1 MCLSS
6 IEIIASWIQV
16 LLLMHLQSFISLLC
30 STDLQREEENG
41 VQKQMACIL
50 TQDSYEETARAC
62 LYYVSERRRSQSYR
76 RIKQVVYLLFLH
88 LAVLALHPF
97 HTGSSLLESYLLLIQ
112 QMTVHLCQVIVHLMD
127 HHDIKV
133 GATRRDWLCL
143 LMLC

>member
-6 IEIIASWIQV
+6 SRDHSIVNLSTST
-16 LLLMHLQSFISLLC
+16 MHIQSFIS
-30 STDLQREEENG
+30 TDLPRRAENE
-41 VQKQMACIL
+41 VQKQMVCIL

-62 LYYVSERRRSQSYR
+62 LYYVSERRRSLSYR

-97 HTGSSLLESYLLLIQ
+97 HTASSLLESYLLLIQ

-127 HHDIKV
+127 HHDTKA
-133 GATRRDWLCL
+133 GATLRD
-143 LMLC
+143 